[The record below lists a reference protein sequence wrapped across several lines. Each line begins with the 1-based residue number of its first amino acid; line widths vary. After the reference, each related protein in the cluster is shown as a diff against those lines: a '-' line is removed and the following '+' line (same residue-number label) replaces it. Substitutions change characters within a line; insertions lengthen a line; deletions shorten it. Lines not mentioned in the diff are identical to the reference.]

1 MATFNLFSDAFLA
14 GDIIPIRHTCEG
26 KDISPPLTWGDPPEG
41 TQSFALIC
49 DDPDAPAG
57 DWVHWL
63 LYDIPPNV
71 RGLPQGIEK
80 DPELPD
86 GSRQGATDSAV
97 GYAGPCPP
105 SGRGAHRYFFTLY
118 ALDTRLG
125 LARRVKQDLLAA
137 MEGHILAKA
146 ELMGR
151 FERATKK

>member
-80 DPELPD
+80 DPVAPT
-86 GSRQGATDSAV
+86 GAARGATVWTARLCGSLPAV
-97 GYAGPCPP
+97 RSWRAPLFLHPLCAGHEARPAPP
-105 SGRGAHRYFFTLY
+105 RPSRTCW
-118 ALDTRLG
+118 
-125 LARRVKQDLLAA
+125 RRWK
-137 MEGHILAKA
+137 GTSSRKPS
-146 ELMGR
+146 
-151 FERATKK
+151 